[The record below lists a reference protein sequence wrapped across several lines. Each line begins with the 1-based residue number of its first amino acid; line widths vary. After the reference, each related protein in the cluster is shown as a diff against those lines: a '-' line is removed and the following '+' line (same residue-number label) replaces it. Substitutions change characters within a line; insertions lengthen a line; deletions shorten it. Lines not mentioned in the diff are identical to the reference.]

1 MYALRFDGS
10 FRSTNEDLIPSGL
23 LGFGW
28 LIYFKNV
35 LIAYGCGLAARGIDA
50 TSNVAEYLGL
60 IEGLDRLV
68 GMSLTNQPVSV
79 LSDANVIIHRM
90 NGFPT
95 VGTFR
100 DEPLHTRANQLAQN
114 VNINQWRWV
123 PRHCNYEAD
132 ALSRKSFQELIDD
145 REGMEKALLLLENS
159 RLDDNDCLHY
169 LDGMQIIK
177 RADLAQPVQVPRH
190 PLSAG
195 FSQNPVLET
204 YPV

>member
-10 FRSTNEDLIPSGL
+10 FRNLQENFIPSGF

-28 LIYFKNV
+28 LIYFNNV
-35 LIAYGCGLAARGIDA
+35 LIAYGYGIAARGIDA

-60 IEGLDRLV
+60 IEGLEALI
-68 GMSLTNQPVSV
+68 GMGVINQPVSV

-90 NGFPT
+90 NGYAT

-100 DEPLHTRANQLAQN
+100 DEPLHNRAVKLAQN
-114 VNINQWRWV
+114 VNVKQWRWV
-123 PRHCNYEAD
+123 PRQCNYEAD
-132 ALSRKSFQELIDD
+132 ALSKKCFQELIND
-145 REGMEKALLLLENS
+145 RDEIEKALLLLEKN
-159 RLDDNDCLHY
+159 RLEKNDSLHY

-177 RADLAQPVQVPRH
+177 RADLARPVQPSLH

-195 FSQNPVLET
+195 FSQASMVELHPA
-204 YPV
+204 